1 MKDLLR
7 ISLSKGSCVLLI
19 HFLVFAYKFP
29 LIKWHLVKTLYIGA
43 MVPKHEKQSYN
54 EGLRE
59 KRIPILLTL
68 QNCLMPS
75 IILKAS
81 KMSPTKLNFLPRLTL
96 PTSRWV
102 TGHVTLSFV

>member
-29 LIKWHLVKTLYIGA
+29 LIKWHLVKTLYISA
-43 MVPKHEKQSYN
+43 MFPKHEKQSSN

-59 KRIPILLTL
+59 KRIAILLKL
-68 QNCLMPS
+68 QHYLM
-75 IILKAS
+75 
-81 KMSPTKLNFLPRLTL
+81 N
-96 PTSRWV
+96 
-102 TGHVTLSFV
+102 